1 VRLYTVD
8 HYLNHQL
15 LSTAG
20 SNEDFEKAWIFN
32 IMRCIVTLYH
42 RPLWI
47 SVWSCTPCPPLLS
60 TLVSS
65 YSLWS
70 GSLQSVPST
79 GHFWW
84 VLIPLINQPVLSG
97 CIKDIYKWSRELARN
112 VLEFC
117 WHSISLILRKVL
129 QHAVQSYDV
138 GLLALLTI
146 RRKVCCGFLSPLKIH
161 RIGQAWTYV
170 LSVQWQAHW
179 SHHQGGSY
187 SSDQYHSMVDCG
199 YSISLCILTFHHNAL
214 QDRLTAATY
223 LALCRDSS
231 FKISI
236 YAMTFHVGRK
246 KFCLMPWLK
255 SYLFPEYIQFETCET
270 EQIGIVLM
278 L

>member
-1 VRLYTVD
+1 LTTTRTISCYLLPALMKISRRRGFSTLCVVSLPCIIA
-8 HYLNHQL
+8 HYESASEVARYALHCFL
-15 LSTAG
+15 L
-20 SNEDFEKAWIFN
+20 WLV
-32 IMRCIVTLYH
+32 VTLTEWYPTK
-42 RPLWI
+42 RPKHWPFLI
-47 SVWSCTPCPPLLS
+47 
-60 TLVSS
+60 
-65 YSLWS
+65 
-70 GSLQSVPST
+70 
-79 GHFWW
+79 W
-84 VLIPLINQPVLSG
+84 VLIRLINPSVLSG

-117 WHSISLILRKVL
+117 WHSISIIVRKVL

-187 SSDQYHSMVDCG
+187 CSDLYHSMVDCG

-214 QDRLTAATY
+214 QDRLTAAAY

-236 YAMTFHVGRK
+236 YATTFHMGRK